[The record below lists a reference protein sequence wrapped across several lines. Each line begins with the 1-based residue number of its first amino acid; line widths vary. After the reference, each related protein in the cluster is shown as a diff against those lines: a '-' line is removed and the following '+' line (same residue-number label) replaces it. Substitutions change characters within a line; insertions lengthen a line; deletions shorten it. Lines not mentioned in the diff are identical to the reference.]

1 VSALDATSCQF
12 AAQFKG
18 AILTL
23 AKALP
28 LEGRRSFGSSP
39 NSVDRWPFKLSFVGP
54 FFVEMN
60 HSDAVLAIVFLLAS
74 VIWLIRLSVHS
85 FFRKDHTVPLR
96 CKLPK
101 SWHPGFRL
109 APTISADSAR

>member
-1 VSALDATSCQF
+1 MSGLDATSCQF

-39 NSVDRWPFKLSFVGP
+39 NGVDRWLFKLSFVGP
-54 FFVEMN
+54 F
-60 HSDAVLAIVFLLAS
+60 LL
-74 VIWLIRLSVHS
+74 R
-85 FFRKDHTVPLR
+85 
-96 CKLPK
+96 
-101 SWHPGFRL
+101 
-109 APTISADSAR
+109 